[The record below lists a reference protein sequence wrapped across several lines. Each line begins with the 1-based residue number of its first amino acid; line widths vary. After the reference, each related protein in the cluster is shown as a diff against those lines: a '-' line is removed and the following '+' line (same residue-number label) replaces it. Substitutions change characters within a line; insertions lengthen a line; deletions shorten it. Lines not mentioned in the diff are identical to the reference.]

1 MIGPLGPVDVHC
13 RPIKGEYHVVALEI
27 ISLDNYLGEARLTSP
42 VVLVIV
48 PPK

>member
-1 MIGPLGPVDVHC
+1 MIGPLGPVDIH
-13 RPIKGEYHVVALEI
+13 RGPIKGEYHVVALYL
-27 ISLDNYLGEARLTSP
+27 ISSDSRIGHENLTSP